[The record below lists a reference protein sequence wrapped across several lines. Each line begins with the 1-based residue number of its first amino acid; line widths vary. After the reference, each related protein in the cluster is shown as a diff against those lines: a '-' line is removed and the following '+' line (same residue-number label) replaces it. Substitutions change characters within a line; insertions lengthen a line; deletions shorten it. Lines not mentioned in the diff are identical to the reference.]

1 MKKYIKIITFIIY
14 VLCSNSLLAQI
25 NNNGIFFQAIARD
38 NFTNP
43 AKEKKLYVEVSII
56 QYTETG
62 NKVFVEQH
70 QTNTDAFGV
79 FNMTIGGGKWINGV
93 AKNLT
98 SIDWANGPFF
108 LNIKIAITPAAPAA
122 DWDFTKDW
130 IDLGSTPFGTVPYA
144 LYSGS
149 TVDVSSKLS
158 ITDTAKMLANY
169 LKTDKL
175 NSFSIDLSKKLN
187 NADTAVMLLPYKN
200 SILSLSSVSSL
211 RDSTL
216 VKLNAVL
223 DSKMN
228 TKDSLVVFVTPTQL
242 ATKTYDTS
250 ALNNRINLKINTA
263 DSILSYVTPTQLA
276 SKTFDI
282 TPINTSI
289 STKLNLSD
297 TLTLSNRINLKLTS
311 SDTTLMLNN
320 RIRKDTS
327 FLLQKIDTAT
337 LSTRINL
344 KLSSFDTAAMLNN
357 RIKKDTSFLL
367 QKRDTASM
375 STRINSKMDTINK
388 SINLSLT
395 SEQNNIKFPTALAVT
410 TYVTQVAN
418 TITAGGAS
426 PATAV
431 DYGLIKLAGDLTNT
445 PDSPVIKDNAITS
458 AKIFDGTIATTDLAD
473 ASITN
478 VKIATGISK
487 SKVGLSNVTDNAQ
500 IYSLTTIG
508 TSGAAT
514 FSSTTGNLNVPTYT
528 LTGLGGQAQL
538 NGTGLVKAAGTS
550 ISYDNTIYVNTAD
563 TGAMLTS
570 RFARDTVS
578 LSNRVNSKLRIV
590 DTSLMLSTR
599 FARDT
604 ASLSNRISFKVNIS
618 DTATMLS
625 GRLKI
630 SDTANMLTTRLKVS
644 DTASMLAS
652 RFARDTILLS
662 NRISLKVNISDTAS
676 MLTTRLKVSDT
687 ATMLSSRLKISDTAN
702 MLTTRLKVSDTAT
715 MLSSRL
721 KISDTANMLTTRL
734 KVSDTATM
742 LSSRLKIS
750 DTANML
756 TTRLKVSDTANM
768 LSSRFGRDT
777 ASLSNRI
784 NLKLDRT
791 NPTITGLVIADSIK
805 VKRYIQY
812 TTDSILSATTTT
824 IDMSLGNVFHIYLA
838 NSITTLTLSNLS
850 VGTYLIKFRQIASG
864 TGKTVA
870 FPVAWLWAGGG
881 SGPTITATNGRT
893 DIVTLICD
901 GSKIYATAV
910 QNFY

>member
-1 MKKYIKIITFIIY
+1 MKKYIKIIIFIIY

-169 LKTDKL
+169 LKADKL

-375 STRINSKMDTINK
+375 SIRINSKMDTINK

-734 KVSDTATM
+734 KVSDTA
-742 LSSRLKIS
+742 
-750 DTANML
+750 
-756 TTRLKVSDTANM
+756 NM

>member
-311 SDTTLMLNN
+311 SDTSLMLNN

-375 STRINSKMDTINK
+375 SIRINSKMDTINK

-570 RFARDTVS
+570 RFARDTFS

-604 ASLSNRISFKVNIS
+604 ASLSNRISFKVNISDTASMLTTRLKVS

-676 MLTTRLKVSDT
+676 
-687 ATMLSSRLKISDTAN
+687 
-702 MLTTRLKVSDTAT
+702 
-715 MLSSRL
+715 
-721 KISDTANMLTTRL
+721 MLTTRL

>member
-311 SDTTLMLNN
+311 SDTSLMLNN

-375 STRINSKMDTINK
+375 SIRINSKMDTINK

-431 DYGLIKLAGDLTNT
+431 DYGLIKLAGHLTNT

-458 AKIFDGTIATTDLAD
+458 AKIFDGTIATADLAD

-478 VKIATGISK
+478 IKISSGISK

-570 RFARDTVS
+570 RFARDTFS

-604 ASLSNRISFKVNIS
+604 ASLSNRISFKVNISDTASMLTTRLKVS

-676 MLTTRLKVSDT
+676 
-687 ATMLSSRLKISDTAN
+687 
-702 MLTTRLKVSDTAT
+702 
-715 MLSSRL
+715 
-721 KISDTANMLTTRL
+721 MLTTRL

>member
-1 MKKYIKIITFIIY
+1 MKKYIKIIIFIIY

-169 LKTDKL
+169 LKADKL

-375 STRINSKMDTINK
+375 SIRINSKMDTINK

>member
-311 SDTTLMLNN
+311 SDTSLMLNN

-357 RIKKDTSFLL
+357 RIKKDTSCLL
-367 QKRDTASM
+367 Y
-375 STRINSKMDTINK
+375 
-388 SINLSLT
+388 T
-395 SEQNNIKFPTALAVT
+395 SP
-410 TYVTQVAN
+410 
-418 TITAGGAS
+418 S
-426 PATAV
+426 P
-431 DYGLIKLAGDLTNT
+431 
-445 PDSPVIKDNAITS
+445 
-458 AKIFDGTIATTDLAD
+458 
-473 ASITN
+473 
-478 VKIATGISK
+478 
-487 SKVGLSNVTDNAQ
+487 
-500 IYSLTTIG
+500 
-508 TSGAAT
+508 
-514 FSSTTGNLNVPTYT
+514 
-528 LTGLGGQAQL
+528 
-538 NGTGLVKAAGTS
+538 
-550 ISYDNTIYVNTAD
+550 
-563 TGAMLTS
+563 
-570 RFARDTVS
+570 R
-578 LSNRVNSKLRIV
+578 
-590 DTSLMLSTR
+590 
-599 FARDT
+599 
-604 ASLSNRISFKVNIS
+604 
-618 DTATMLS
+618 
-625 GRLKI
+625 
-630 SDTANMLTTRLKVS
+630 
-644 DTASMLAS
+644 
-652 RFARDTILLS
+652 
-662 NRISLKVNISDTAS
+662 
-676 MLTTRLKVSDT
+676 
-687 ATMLSSRLKISDTAN
+687 
-702 MLTTRLKVSDTAT
+702 
-715 MLSSRL
+715 
-721 KISDTANMLTTRL
+721 
-734 KVSDTATM
+734 
-742 LSSRLKIS
+742 
-750 DTANML
+750 
-756 TTRLKVSDTANM
+756 
-768 LSSRFGRDT
+768 
-777 ASLSNRI
+777 
-784 NLKLDRT
+784 DRT
-791 NPTITGLVIADSIK
+791 RSRMPS
-805 VKRYIQY
+805 
-812 TTDSILSATTTT
+812 SA
-824 IDMSLGNVFHIYLA
+824 
-838 NSITTLTLSNLS
+838 
-850 VGTYLIKFRQIASG
+850 
-864 TGKTVA
+864 
-870 FPVAWLWAGGG
+870 
-881 SGPTITATNGRT
+881 
-893 DIVTLICD
+893 
-901 GSKIYATAV
+901 
-910 QNFY
+910 